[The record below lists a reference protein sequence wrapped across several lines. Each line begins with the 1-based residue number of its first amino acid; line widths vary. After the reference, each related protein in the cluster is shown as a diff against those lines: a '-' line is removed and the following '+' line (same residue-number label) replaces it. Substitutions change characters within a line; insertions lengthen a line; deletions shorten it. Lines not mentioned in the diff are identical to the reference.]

1 MANEADLPP
10 ITDAGTERGDLP
22 PGHDQAMP
30 PGTRLGD
37 YEILEKIGS
46 GGMGTVYKAYEHALK
61 RVVALK
67 VLHREIAS
75 NPSFVKRFHR
85 EAVLAANLSH
95 ANIVPVFHV
104 DQQASPPYFAMEFIQ
119 GISLEDKVEKEGFLQ
134 PEEAI
139 RIILQA
145 CDALQHAHRNNII
158 HRDVKPANILLQNH
172 LQRVRISD
180 FGIAH
185 DLTGQIAEV
194 TQTEGLTA
202 GTVAYM
208 SPEQNLAQPLDHR
221 TDIFSLGMTLYFIL
235 TGRTAYRARNRA
247 ELALAFQGQTPLAP
261 GRLNPQVPPG
271 LVKIVLKMIAVDPAK
286 RYPSCDAVSDD
297 LKDVLAGENAMVCAA
312 RPQVPARWS
321 RFWLLAALAGIIIIG
336 LAIGLWA
343 MIGWDK
349 RPAGPR
355 TAIDSGQTPLHPTGQ
370 PPAKGP
376 TAAVSFGPGPQA
388 IVMVSD
394 LHPSPFRHNNIARS
408 LEWSGDF
415 VVEAWVKVDS
425 HGKTAYCPPT
435 VGGLR
440 LFFEDGRYVVAE
452 ITNRCFSFTPGSYDQ
467 TEVPAPVNTWY
478 RYQIERTGDQVT
490 CSAFDRENREL
501 AKRTF
506 AFGRQDVKKI
516 VLGTYNADGG
526 RTCWGGIRTPA
537 FVDLCDTLSPW
548 EHEKSGDVQ
557 VNPAHTLVADVT
569 ELNSG
574 KPWRTVFEDDFEKWN
589 DGEHPSQW
597 ADLTGGGD
605 DTVMTQWAA
614 GGKKSFCSLSQNGNW
629 LKRPAIHLKGI
640 EEGKAPDHL
649 RYECVIHM
657 EATPRSSAV
666 VGFFFTDPRFG
677 NQVPYANALV
687 FGTDGRITW
696 SGPTGGET
704 GQWQPGS
711 WELGSWP
718 AGKEATYTVRV
729 DIDFAGGK
737 ADVWL
742 NGNVIKKG
750 LPAWPKVIPAS
761 SVYRSEVPLDN
772 WGFGLAGNWWSGGGP
787 GRVFMDEVRIRVR

>member
-1 MANEADLPP
+1 MADEADLPP

-22 PGHDQAMP
+22 PGHDQVMP

-95 ANIVPVFHV
+95 PNIVPVFHV
-104 DQQASPPYFAMEFIQ
+104 DPQASPPFFAMEFVH
-119 GISLEDKVEKEGFLQ
+119 GISLKDKVEKEGFLQ

-180 FGIAH
+180 FGIAQ
-185 DLTGQIAEV
+185 DVTGQIAEV

-208 SPEQNLAQPLDHR
+208 SPEQNLGQPLDHR

-247 ELALAFQGQTPLAP
+247 ELALAFQGQTPLGP
-261 GRLNPQVPPG
+261 SRLNPQVPPV
-271 LVKIVLKMIAVDPAK
+271 LDDIVLKMIAVDPAK

-312 RPQVPARWS
+312 KPHAPVRAY
-321 RFWLLAALAGIIIIG
+321 RFPLLATIVGIIIVG

-343 MIGWDK
+343 MIGGDK
-349 RPAGPR
+349 
-355 TAIDSGQTPLHPTGQ
+355 HPVGAVVPPQ
-370 PPAKGP
+370 P
-376 TAAVSFGPGPQA
+376 SFGPGPNA
-388 IVMVSD
+388 IVMISD
-394 LHPSPFRHNNIARS
+394 LHPSPFRYNNIARP

-425 HGKTAYCPPT
+425 HGKMAYCPPT

-478 RYQIERTGDQVT
+478 RYQIKRTADQVT

-516 VLGTYNADGG
+516 ILATYNADGG
-526 RTCWGGIRTPA
+526 RTYWGGIRTPA
-537 FVDLCDTLSPW
+537 FIDHCDTLSPW

-557 VNPAHTLVADVT
+557 VNPAHTLVADVGDHD
-569 ELNSG
+569 SG
-574 KPWRTVFEDDFEKWN
+574 TQWRTIFEDDFEKWN
-589 DGEHPSQW
+589 EGEHPSQW

-605 DTVMTQWAA
+605 DVVTTQWSAD
-614 GGKKSFCSLSQNGNW
+614 GKKSFCSLSRNGSW
-629 LKRPAIHLKGI
+629 LKRPVIRLKGM
-640 EEGKAPDHL
+640 EGNASDHL

-666 VGFFFTDPRFG
+666 VGFFFTDPRFR
-677 NQVPYANALV
+677 NQVPHANALV
-687 FGTDGRITW
+687 FGTDGHITW